1 MTSRDDLETLST
13 KELHERA
20 IETARKRLDVGFL
33 WKLVKALPVAEELVG
48 DDERSKVDIVRP
60 LALINDQD
68 CRVVPVWD
76 TKMLRH
82 ERLNCH
88 RLRNTGTCTL
98 ERRDLE
104 RVAELTGHRPVLLD
118 LDATLTAG

>member
-13 KELHERA
+13 KDLHERA

-60 LALINDQD
+60 LALINDFMD
-68 CRVVPVWD
+68 AGEGELGEA
-76 TKMLRH
+76 LRP
-82 ERLNCH
+82 LY
-88 RLRNTGTCTL
+88 LDYL
-98 ERRDLE
+98 EE
-104 RVAELTGHRPVLLD
+104 HSG
-118 LDATLTAG
+118 

>member
-33 WKLVKALPVAEELVG
+33 WQLVKALPVAEELVG

-60 LALINDQD
+60 LALINDFMD
-68 CRVVPVWD
+68 AGEGELGEV
-76 TKMLRH
+76 LRPMYVDYLVEH
-82 ERLNCH
+82 
-88 RLRNTGTCTL
+88 TG
-98 ERRDLE
+98 
-104 RVAELTGHRPVLLD
+104 
-118 LDATLTAG
+118 